1 MVGFAFQETVVEM
14 ILCLLLRAEMIGEV
28 RNVNLQNVC
37 FAFMSVTDA
46 LWSFT
51 VEENG
56 CGDLQP

>member
-1 MVGFAFQETVVEM
+1 MVSFAFQETVEM
-14 ILCLLLRAEMIGEV
+14 ILCLLLRVEMIREV
-28 RNVNLQNVC
+28 RDVNLRNMC

-56 CGDLQP
+56 CGDL

>member
-1 MVGFAFQETVVEM
+1 MVNFAFQETVEI
-14 ILCLLLRAEMIGEV
+14 ILCLLLRVEMIREV
-28 RNVNLQNVC
+28 RDVNLQNMC

-56 CGDLQP
+56 CGDL